1 MEKMRKK
8 KQAKNRETWS
18 EAKGNNSEQQK
29 KNKKIEETIQTT
41 YCECMQGNTK
51 KKQCEIK
58 MQKKRY
64 LKSSN

>member
-1 MEKMRKK
+1 MEKMRKN
-8 KQAKNRETWS
+8 KQKIGKR
-18 EAKGNNSEQQK
+18 EAKQKETTANSK